1 MIRYFVGVPGSG
13 KTTMACRLLFSKIP
27 NLKKDSYY
35 NYLFSNFDNKGL
47 ANVIDTSQLNSLKL
61 PSYSYLSIDESG
73 IEFNS
78 RNFKSLN
85 SGFIEFFKKHRHEHC
100 DIDIFSQTWDDT
112 DKIIRDL
119 CSEIWLIKSV
129 GSLSYARCVYK
140 RVGIDENTKQLQ
152 YQHYFR
158 SVFLQLLPFQ
168 QKQFIFCW
176 RPKYY
181 KYFNSFDP
189 MNRQVINQDKY
200 GKPLISVSSQKF
212 EK

>member
-13 KTTMACRLLFSKIP
+13 KTTMACRLLASNIP
-27 NLKKDSYY
+27 TLKKQYSRYK
-35 NYLFSNFDNKGL
+35 FQFCNFPNKGL
-47 ANVIDTSQLNSLKL
+47 ANEIDVSLLNTQKL
-61 PSYSYLSIDESG
+61 PPFSYFCIDESG

-85 SGFIEFFKKHRHEHC
+85 AGFIEFFKKHRHEHC

-129 GSLSYARCVYK
+129 GPLSYARCVYK
-140 RVGIDENTKQLQ
+140 RVGIDESTHQLT
-152 YQHYFR
+152 YQHFFR
-158 SVFLQLLPFQ
+158 SVFAQFLPFQ
-168 QKQFIFCW
+168 RKQFIFCW
-176 RPKYY
+176 RKNYY

-189 MNRQVINQDKY
+189 MDRPV
-200 GKPLISVSSQKF
+200 LSVSKNGKLFSVDSQKF
-212 EK
+212 KK